1 MLEEGRVM
9 AEQKKPAK
17 KDAAPAEK
25 QVSQE
30 EQLDW
35 HGISALI
42 RLGLARIS
50 HDRINKNG

>member
-1 MLEEGRVM
+1 M